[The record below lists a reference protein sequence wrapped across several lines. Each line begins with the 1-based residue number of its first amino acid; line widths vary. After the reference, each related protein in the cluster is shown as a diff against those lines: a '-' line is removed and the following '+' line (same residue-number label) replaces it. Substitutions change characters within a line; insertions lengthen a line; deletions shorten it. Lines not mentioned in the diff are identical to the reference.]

1 MTFSKRLASIAIVA
15 VLGITGLTVVTM
27 TAGQS
32 GNWGQSALAHSGGDK
47 QGDNKKMCPRGK
59 AGKHGWR
66 HKGPDHL
73 AKRLSVMETKIGIRA
88 DQLDAWRDFT
98 DALQATM
105 KRPRLAG
112 PGMTASD
119 KTEPFALADGL
130 ADRVIARGD
139 SAEDLKKAI
148 TELRGTL
155 TAEQLEK
162 VTQIEDRM
170 RKKMAH
176 RWGKG
181 HGKGYGKG
189 YGKSHHKMS
198 QPDKAKQAPAPE
210 AAPTDSDGSANQ

>member
-1 MTFSKRLASIAIVA
+1 MTFSKKLASIAIAA
-15 VLGITGLTVVTM
+15 VLSVAGLAAVTM
-27 TAGQS
+27 AAGP
-32 GNWGQSALAHSGGDK
+32 GNWGHSAMAYPSKDKGD
-47 QGDNKKMCPRGK
+47 KKMCPRGK
-59 AGKHGWR
+59 GGKHGWR
-66 HKGPDHL
+66 HKGPDYL

-88 DQLDAWRDFT
+88 DQLDAWRNFT

-119 KTEPFALADGL
+119 KTEPFSLADGL
-130 ADRVIARGD
+130 ADRVIARGE
-139 SAEDLKKAI
+139 SAEDLKKAV
-148 TELRGTL
+148 TELRSTL

-176 RWGKG
+176 RWGKR
-181 HGKGYGKG
+181 HGKG
-189 YGKSHHKMS
+189 HHKMN

-210 AAPTDSDGSANQ
+210 AGSTDSNDDGSDADQ